1 MTKRTI
7 PESGEIMKSVFKL
20 SDEDLESCV
29 DGTTNIDL
37 LWEII
42 HKPGVV
48 VNGVVN
54 PDQFAS
60 WFAYA
65 IEGYIDA
72 ESLEEFEEANRNN
85 LEWGFAIADN
95 INDLISD
102 KS

>member
-1 MTKRTI
+1 
-7 PESGEIMKSVFKL
+7 MKSVFKL
-20 SDEDLESCV
+20 SDDELESCV

-37 LWEII
+37 LWEIL

-54 PDQFAS
+54 PDTFSS

-72 ESLEEFEEANRNN
+72 ESEEEWEEGNKNN
-85 LEWGFAIADN
+85 LEWGFNIADN
-95 INDLISD
+95 INDLISG
-102 KS
+102 

>member
-1 MTKRTI
+1 
-7 PESGEIMKSVFKL
+7 MKSVFKL

-60 WFAYA
+60 WFASA
-65 IEGYIDA
+65 IEGYTDA
-72 ESLEEFEEANRNN
+72 ETLEEFEEANKNN

-95 INDLISD
+95 INDLISG
-102 KS
+102 